1 MRGYDADMLTSWVT
15 GPVGVEV
22 IAALCVVAIALWVT
36 RAHGVRAALVM
47 AGFSAAALTCIWIAY
62 EVAPIE
68 SWRFGSFVRTL
79 AVFAVPGIAGTILAI
94 VRSRRLGQ
102 PLRLQGW
109 AFLAMLWIG
118 PSLVVYIPQLTPFS
132 DAGDASFA
140 NRLWFGLSSTAVY
153 VLVPVLFALTF
164 RQRIRSYGLSWGTMR
179 QEARYLIWIIPIV
192 AAIVFFISAE
202 ESFQQI
208 YPFYDYELGGDGAIA
223 KLLAFEV
230 VYGLS
235 FVALEF
241 FFRGFL
247 VLGGLPVLGVHAV
260 PVMAFAYCLLHLGK
274 PMPECA
280 ASLIGGL
287 ALGYIALRF
296 RSIAVGVAA
305 HLTMAWGMDGAVV
318 WRSN

>member
-1 MRGYDADMLTSWVT
+1 MLMSWVT
-15 GPVGVEV
+15 GPVGVVV
-22 IAALCVVAIALWVT
+22 IAGICALVIALWVART
-36 RAHGVRAALVM
+36 HGVRAALVM
-47 AGFSAAALTCIWIAY
+47 ASFAVAALACVWIAY

-68 SWRFGSFVRTL
+68 SWRFGSLLRTL

-109 AFLAMLWIG
+109 TFLALLWLG

-140 NRLWFGLSSTAVY
+140 NRMWFGLSSTAVY
-153 VLVPVLFALTF
+153 VLVPVLFALLF
-164 RQRIRSYGLSWGTMR
+164 RERIRSYGLSWGSIR
-179 QEARYLIWIIPIV
+179 QEARYLILIIPIV
-192 AAIVFFISAE
+192 AVIVFFISAE
-202 ESFQQI
+202 EGFQQV
-208 YPFYDYELGGDGAIA
+208 YPFYDYESGGDGAIA

-230 VYGLS
+230 AYGLS

-287 ALGYIALRF
+287 VLGYIALRF

-305 HLTMAWGMDGAVV
+305 HLTMAWGMDGAVI
-318 WRSN
+318 WRNT

>member
-22 IAALCVVAIALWVT
+22 IAALCIVAIAVWVART
-36 RAHGVRAALVM
+36 HGSRAALVM
-47 AGFSAAALTCIWIAY
+47 VGFAAAALTCVWIAY
-62 EVAPIE
+62 QVAPIE
-68 SWRFGSFVRTL
+68 SWRFGSLLRTL
-79 AVFAVPGIAGTILAI
+79 AVFALPGLAGTILAI
-94 VRSRRLGQ
+94 VRSRGRGLGV
-102 PLRLQGW
+102 QGW
-109 AFLAMLWIG
+109 TFLALWWIG
-118 PSLVVYIPQLTPFS
+118 PSLVVYISQLTPFS
-132 DAGDASFA
+132 ESSDASFA
-140 NRLWFGLSSTAVY
+140 NRLWFGLSSTTVY
-153 VLVPVLFALTF
+153 VLVPVLFCVAF
-164 RQRIRSYGLSWGTMR
+164 RQRIRSYGLTWGTIG
-179 QEARYLIWIIPIV
+179 QEARYLMLIIPIV
-192 AAIVFFISAE
+192 AVIVFFISAE
-202 ESFQQI
+202 DRFQQF
-208 YPFYDYELGGDGAIA
+208 YPFYDYEHGGDAAIA

-230 VYGLS
+230 AYGLS

-247 VLGGLPVLGVHAV
+247 VLGGEKVLGVHAV

-305 HLTMAWGMDGAVV
+305 HLTMAWGMDGAVI
-318 WRSN
+318 WRSV

>member
-1 MRGYDADMLTSWVT
+1 
-15 GPVGVEV
+15 
-22 IAALCVVAIALWVT
+22 
-36 RAHGVRAALVM
+36 M
-47 AGFSAAALTCIWIAY
+47 AGFAAAALTCVWIAY
-62 EVAPIE
+62 EVAPVE
-68 SWRFGSFVRTL
+68 SWRFGNLLRTL
-79 AVFAVPGIAGTILAI
+79 AVFALPGLAGTIVAI
-94 VRSRRLGQ
+94 ARSRRSRIGV
-102 PLRLQGW
+102 QGW
-109 AFLAMLWIG
+109 TFLAMLWIG

-140 NRLWFGLSSTAVY
+140 NRMWFGLSSTAVY
-153 VLVPVLFALTF
+153 VLVPVLFALLF
-164 RQRIRSYGLSWGTMR
+164 RERIRSYGLSWGSIR
-179 QEARYLIWIIPIV
+179 QEARYLILIIPIV
-192 AAIVFFISAE
+192 AVIVFFISAE
-202 ESFQQI
+202 EGFQQV
-208 YPFYDYELGGDGAIA
+208 YPFYDYESGGDGAIA

-230 VYGLS
+230 AYGLS

-287 ALGYIALRF
+287 VLGYIALRF

-305 HLTMAWGMDGAVV
+305 HLTMALGMDGAVI
-318 WRSN
+318 WRNT